1 MSLFKNVNVVSLY
14 VTNWEEAKAFY
25 TRVLGWPVAWA
36 DDPLGW
42 VEYGNENETHLA
54 ISRWDGP
61 EPVPS
66 RKSVTPVLTV
76 EDAQAAAL
84 ALRAMGVRVDDVEEI
99 PGVVAFGSF
108 YDPEGNRI
116 QFASSPQ
123 R

>member
-66 RKSVTPVLTV
+66 RKSSVTPVLTV

-84 ALRAMGVRVDDVEEI
+84 ALRAMGVRVDDVE
-99 PGVVAFGSF
+99 
-108 YDPEGNRI
+108 GNRI